1 MNIQAINKTGSN
13 FTTKLLT
20 NKYILKGLDKI
31 SEHSTSFAAGTSL
44 VLSSTLRPLA
54 IFSTPNVEKEN
65 KQYAAVNSICSGL
78 IKFGLVAAISLPI
91 EYAIKKIDNKPK
103 KFLSEKTINTLS
115 ENAKPLSESRSYRF
129 ITQMFKLGT
138 GLLTAIPKSM
148 LTIALIPILMDK
160 LFPETT
166 NKRHSDQPLKSKNE
180 NINFTGNISDKI
192 SKGLGK
198 LINFEFIQN
207 FAKKYSYKDD
217 DIAKHITAATDILL
231 TGSFAYQTN
240 KSSKIKENRK
250 KALIYNNV
258 LSTGITLVGGY
269 SIDKL
274 IKNKSTKFV
283 EKFKQLNAADP
294 KVHKYVEGIN
304 ILRPAIIFAGIYYG
318 ILPIFSTFM
327 AEKIDK
333 YIEKQSKKI

>member
-1 MNIQAINKTGSN
+1 MNIQSINKTGSN
-13 FTTKLLT
+13 FTTKLLS

-54 IFSTPNVEKEN
+54 IFSTPDVEKEN

-78 IKFGLVAAISLPI
+78 IKFGLVAAVSLPI
-91 EYAIKKIDNKPK
+91 EYAIKQIDKNPA
-103 KFLSEKTINTLS
+103 KFLNRKTINNLS
-115 ENAKPLSESRSYRF
+115 ENAKTLAQSRSYRF

-138 GLLTAIPKSM
+138 GLLTAVPKSM

-166 NKRHSDQPLKSKNE
+166 SKKQAEQPLKQKNE
-180 NINFTGNISDKI
+180 KINFTGNLSEKL
-192 SKGLGK
+192 SKRIGK
-198 LINFEFIQN
+198 LINLEFVQN
-207 FAKKYSYKDD
+207 FAKKYTHKDD

-283 EKFKQLNAADP
+283 EKFKQINAADP
-294 KVHKYVEGIN
+294 KINKYLEGIN

-333 YIEKQSKKI
+333 YIEKQSKK

>member
-1 MNIQAINKTGSN
+1 MNIQSINKTSSN
-13 FTTKLLT
+13 FTSKLLS
-20 NKYILKGLDKI
+20 NKLVLKSLDKI
-31 SEHSTSFAAGTSL
+31 SEHGISFAAGTGL

-78 IKFGLVAAISLPI
+78 IKFGLVAAVSLPI
-91 EYAIKKIDNKPK
+91 EYAIKQIDKNPTKFLTKKTIDN
-103 KFLSEKTINTLS
+103 LS
-115 ENAKPLSESRSYRF
+115 ENSKTLAASGNYKF
-129 ITQMFKLGT
+129 ITQMFKLST

-166 NKRHSDQPLKSKNE
+166 SKKQAEQPLKQKHE
-180 NINFTGNISDKI
+180 NINFTGNISEKL
-192 SKGLGK
+192 SKGFGK
-198 LINFEFIQN
+198 LINLEFVQN
-207 FAKKYSYKDD
+207 FAKKYSHNDK
-217 DIAKHITAATDILL
+217 DIAKHITSITDILL
-231 TGSFAYQTN
+231 TGTFAYQTN
-240 KSSKIKENRK
+240 KSPKIKENRK

-258 LSTGITLVGGY
+258 LSTGITLFGGY
-269 SIDKL
+269 GIDRL
-274 IKNKSTKFV
+274 IKSKSTKFV
-283 EKFKQLNAADP
+283 NKFKQINAADP
-294 KVHKYVEGIN
+294 KVNKYVEGIN

-333 YIEKQSKKI
+333 FIEKQSKK